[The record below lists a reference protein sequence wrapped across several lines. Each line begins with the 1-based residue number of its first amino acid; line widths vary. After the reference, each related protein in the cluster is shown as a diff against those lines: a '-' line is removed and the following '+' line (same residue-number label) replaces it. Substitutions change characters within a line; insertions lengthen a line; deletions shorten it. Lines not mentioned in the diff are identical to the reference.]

1 MERLRTVTVSD
12 WLTKIS
18 DGDWSFFG
26 LLDRLTKWAFPPTL
40 RLSPL
45 EKRLYAEALSKLPP
59 QAAAAVER
67 QMSEYNLVQ
76 RGDWW
81 RQSVFYL
88 IRRGKAVFPFPEELQ
103 FPERDR
109 DFKFATMKF
118 KVPGSDTPYWANFWA
133 IGGRF
138 ARITFSPEV
147 RDILNRDDI
156 EILKMKVRPA
166 GLIAPL
172 ARPPPPQAPD
182 DRTTGSR

>member
-1 MERLRTVTVSD
+1 MKDTEFS
-12 WLTKIS
+12 IIEC
-18 DGDWSFFG
+18 
-26 LLDRLTKWAFPPTL
+26 LDRLTKWVFPPKL

-59 QAAAAVER
+59 AAVAAVQR
-67 QMSEYNLVQ
+67 QMAEYNLVQ

-88 IRRGKAVFPFPEELQ
+88 IRRGKSVFPFPEELQ

-109 DFKFATMKF
+109 DFKFATIKF
-118 KVPGSDTPYWANFWA
+118 KVPGSDTPYWANFWS

-147 RDILNRDDI
+147 KDILNRDDI
-156 EILKMKVRPA
+156 EILKTKVRPA
-166 GLIAPL
+166 GLTAPL
-172 ARPPPPQAPD
+172 ARAPSPPEPD
-182 DRTTGSR
+182 DRSQSG